1 MGKNGKKESEN
12 HLPSQCPKE
21 PMAGVVEK
29 DEGQHSL
36 IYLGVKVK
44 LKVTE

>member
-21 PMAGVVEK
+21 PTAWVVEK
-29 DEGQHSL
+29 DGGQHLL
-36 IYLGVKVK
+36 IYLGLKVK
-44 LKVTE
+44 LKFT